1 MELPF
6 LLLTIGGLLLVGL
19 IADTIGRRTMVP
31 RVTVLILFGIAAG
44 PSGFDI
50 LPRGLAQWYEVLATV
65 ALTMVAF
72 LLGGALSA
80 PALRANGKAI
90 MIVSMVVVLL
100 TTVVVG
106 TGLMIIGVTLPLA
119 LLLAGIATAT
129 APAATQDVVR
139 QTRAKGPF
147 TATLLGI
154 VAVDDAWGLIVF
166 SFLLVAAKALI
177 GGNGEELLIDAF
189 AEIGLSA
196 LIGIGIGVPAAFL
209 TGRLQRGEPTQSEA
223 IGIVFLC
230 AGLATWLGASFLLA
244 GIIAG
249 AIIVNFASHHERA
262 FHEIEHVEW
271 PFMVL
276 FFVLA
281 GAALEF
287 EALATLGPIGAAC
300 LVLRFAS
307 RLVGGWVGAALAGA
321 PPLHRRWIGMALVPQ
336 AGVALGMALVAGSH
350 IPELRETLLAVTI
363 ATTVVF
369 EIIGPVLTQAAL
381 VSVGESGGN
390 LGSEQETPE

>member
-19 IADTIGRRTMVP
+19 VADTIGRRTPLP
-31 RVTVLILFGIAAG
+31 RVTLLILFGVVAG

-50 LPRGLAQWYEVLATV
+50 LPHALSDWYEVLATI

-72 LLGGALSA
+72 LLGGTLSA
-80 PALRANGKAI
+80 DNLRAHGRAI
-90 MIVSMVVVLL
+90 LTISVAVVVLTTL
-100 TTVVVG
+100 TLGV
-106 TGLMIIGVTLPLA
+106 GLMAIGVAAPLA

-139 QTRAKGPF
+139 QSGAHGPF
-147 TATLLGI
+147 TTQLLGI

-166 SFLLVAAKALI
+166 SLILVAAQTLM
-177 GGNGEELLIDAF
+177 GGNGVDLLADGLI
-189 AEIGLSA
+189 EIGLSCA
-196 LIGIGIGVPAAFL
+196 IGLLVGFPAAIL
-209 TGRLQRGEPTQSEA
+209 TGRLRRGEPTQSEA

-244 GIIAG
+244 GMIAG
-249 AIIVNFASHHERA
+249 AIVVNFARHHERA
-262 FHEIEHVEW
+262 FHEIERIEW

-287 EALATLGPIGAAC
+287 ESLTHLGLIGAAC
-300 LVLRFAS
+300 IVLRFAS
-307 RLVGGWVGAALAGA
+307 RLVGGWAGA
-321 PPLHRRWIGMALVPQ
+321 RLAASPPLYGRWMGMALMPQ
-336 AGVALGMALVAGSH
+336 AGVALGMALVAGNH
-350 IPELRETLLAVTI
+350 IPQYRDTLLAVTI
-363 ATTVVF
+363 ATTIVF
-369 EIIGPVLTQAAL
+369 EIIGPVMTQVAL
-381 VSVGESGGN
+381 KRVGEVG
-390 LGSEQETPE
+390 QAPQR